1 MHNAVNILHGL
12 RPTHPRPALS
22 HPAFRLLVK
31 RPTLVERP
39 TLVAD
44 RGTGYELPDADAY
57 ARRLAEE
64 AEAWLAHARAR
75 SRMGDETLVLKA
87 LTALAFSFRH
97 RAHDFA
103 VPSKLAGMS
112 KHQPV
117 LWQMVKDH
125 VGFGTPL
132 EVEEVPTDNSSDNRS
147 RLVVSYEGEELGA
160 VQPKHVP
167 WLRPLIPFGAGIYLV
182 RVTGQERDFTLG
194 CNVAFGRVGGAVA
207 ALNHALGTDLGH
219 DLGSDGDGGDGA
231 SQTPT
236 GAALV
241 EAQPRPDH
249 GGDGAAGGLRL
260 ISSAL
265 PVAKPQ
271 AASTAHPDD
280 VVLYRAL
287 DGTARATV
295 KHVVRHSPSGIEWG
309 YHGSGPADL
318 ARSVLLAHTD
328 EATADRIYQAF
339 KAAVVALVP
348 KSGGVIRAADV
359 RAWLAAHGGDAQR

>member
-1 MHNAVNILHGL
+1 
-12 RPTHPRPALS
+12 
-22 HPAFRLLVK
+22 
-31 RPTLVERP
+31 
-39 TLVAD
+39 
-44 RGTGYELPDADAY
+44 
-57 ARRLAEE
+57 
-64 AEAWLAHARAR
+64 
-75 SRMGDETLVLKA
+75 
-87 LTALAFSFRH
+87 
-97 RAHDFA
+97 
-103 VPSKLAGMS
+103 
-112 KHQPV
+112 
-117 LWQMVKDH
+117 MVKDH

-132 EVEEVPTDNSSDNRS
+132 DVEEVPTDNATDNRP

-194 CNVAFGRVGGAVA
+194 LNCCFSRVGNAVA
-207 ALNHALGTDLGH
+207 ALNHALGTDLG
-219 DLGSDGDGGDGA
+219 DDGHGGDGA

-260 ISSAL
+260 VSPGL
-265 PVAKPQ
+265 CVAKSQ
-271 AASTAHPDD
+271 AASLAHPDD
-280 VVLYRAL
+280 VVLFRAL
-287 DGTARATV
+287 DGTAQATV

-309 YHGSGPADL
+309 YDGSGPADL

-328 EATADRIYQAF
+328 EATADRVYQDF
-339 KAAVVALVP
+339 KAEVVALVP
-348 KSGGVIRAADV
+348 KAGGVIRAADV